1 MYHFSTL
8 FVVFVY
14 CSMAYHVYT
23 FMVTQTEEGKVAS
36 EGWASSGHADPQW
49 NLIMT
54 QVPTLLILF
63 TLYLLVRTAVRW
75 TATTKRTTLAT
86 NAVPTPHRAN
96 AVAVLVGSAA
106 VLYYHG
112 QDVLLLVTAAALVYA
127 QVAAVFVW
135 DRLHGT
141 AGPRDRGWWRLL
153 PLLSL
158 WATVLGAWL
167 FISFPRGVSFATAW
181 EGHGS
186 LPAREGLLP
195 LSTYFK
201 LTVLRLI
208 SYGADALAS
217 RDAVAEDDAVR
228 AVEEGRPAPTG
239 PSATAAPVPAEAVPM
254 CTSVHSL
261 TTQRSLT
268 VRRAR
273 ARSAIVHEEEVYLS
287 PLWFWLYLVYPP
299 LYIAGPIISFNDF
312 VSQASGRHALPWSSL
327 VRRAMQGLAT
337 VVVACTAC
345 EWLVHAV
352 PHVSY
357 AIRGTWRVDSLMPSN
372 HVGIAAYLLLNF
384 MYLKFLVIWRFF
396 WSVAA
401 LDGIE
406 TVDNMPRCVNNN
418 CTFRGF
424 WRSWHASFNVWLFR
438 YIYHPLGGRRSQFV
452 SIWLVFGFVG
462 LWHELQ
468 GRWLAWALLNA
479 VFFCIEAVLT
489 TTVSWWRESNP
500 VVSALTIWALIAANT
515 SIVFGG
521 FDGTW
526 VFMTRLLDAP
536 LFMAVGT
543 AWFAFG
549 SQLMT
554 PVRGWSTKPPPS
566 TPPFAATSS
575 STLA

>member
-1 MYHFSTL
+1 
-8 FVVFVY
+8 
-14 CSMAYHVYT
+14 
-23 FMVTQTEEGKVAS
+23 
-36 EGWASSGHADPQW
+36 
-49 NLIMT
+49 
-54 QVPTLLILF
+54 
-63 TLYLLVRTAVRW
+63 
-75 TATTKRTTLAT
+75 
-86 NAVPTPHRAN
+86 
-96 AVAVLVGSAA
+96 
-106 VLYYHG
+106 
-112 QDVLLLVTAAALVYA
+112 
-127 QVAAVFVW
+127 
-135 DRLHGT
+135 
-141 AGPRDRGWWRLL
+141 
-153 PLLSL
+153 
-158 WATVLGAWL
+158 
-167 FISFPRGVSFATAW
+167 
-181 EGHGS
+181 
-186 LPAREGLLP
+186 
-195 LSTYFK
+195 
-201 LTVLRLI
+201 
-208 SYGADALAS
+208 
-217 RDAVAEDDAVR
+217 
-228 AVEEGRPAPTG
+228 
-239 PSATAAPVPAEAVPM
+239 M

-273 ARSAIVHEEEVYLS
+273 ARAAIVHGEEVYLS

-312 VSQASGRHALPWSSL
+312 VSQASGRYTVPWSSL
-327 VRRAMQGLAT
+327 VPRAVQGIVT
-337 VVVACTAC
+337 VVVACAAC
-345 EWLVHAV
+345 EWLVHTV

-357 AIRGTWRVDSLMPSN
+357 AIRGTWRLESLVPAD

-396 WSVAA
+396 WSIAA

-500 VVSALTIWALIAANT
+500 LVSAVTIWALIAANT

-521 FDGTW
+521 FDGTLL
-526 VFMTRLLDAP
+526 FMTRLLDAP
-536 LFMAVGT
+536 LMVAVGT

-549 SQLMT
+549 SQIMT
-554 PVRGWSTKPPPS
+554 PVRGWAAKPPPS
-566 TPPFAATSS
+566 TPPFTAAASTTSA
-575 STLA
+575 STAALA